1 MSLTASATD
10 TGARYVNDGNRIMT
24 ARSPSPL
31 PSPQRG
37 EGRLTTR
44 PLSPSPLWGE
54 GRVRGLRVRGLRV
67 RGRSERPHGNI
78 LRRLAEGRLDDLRLG
93 EREDREPLGAEPR
106 RLPLPLALHGFRH
119 LLGRDRRLVD
129 PHADRVVDS

>member
-10 TGARYVNDGNRIMT
+10 TGARYLNGGNRIMT

-54 GRVRGLRVRGLRV
+54 GRVRGLRVRG
-67 RGRSERPHGNI
+67 RSERPHGNI
-78 LRRLAEGRLDDLRLG
+78 LRRLAEGRLADLRLG

-106 RLPLPLALHGFRH
+106 RLPLPLALHGLRH